1 MKVMTIG
8 AGFVAD
14 HLPYE
19 RIPEHIE
26 IDWQKVRAQF
36 SHYRPQVLINCI
48 GKTGR
53 PNVDWCEKHQSAT
66 AESNIIVPLL
76 LADLCEK
83 FDTHLIN
90 IGSGCIYFGESPNF
104 GLKFIETPDVPYY
117 PDEGQDVKIDLGW
130 KETDF
135 ANPQS
140 FYSRTKYST
149 DLILGQMTHVTT
161 LRIRMPISDKNVP
174 RNLINKLK
182 GYKQVIDI
190 PNSVT
195 FMDDL
200 TRCIDWAVNK
210 RPGGI
215 YHVANP
221 QPLTAARIMKE
232 YQKYVPD
239 HSFEVIDEQQLDQL
253 TKAKRSNCILN
264 TEKLQSAGFQMTNSE
279 EALVACMAR
288 YMEH

>member
-1 MKVMTIG
+1 MTIG

-26 IDWQKVRAQF
+26 IDWQKTRALF
-36 SHYRPQVLINCI
+36 SHHRPQVLINCI

-83 FDTHLIN
+83 FDIHLIN
-90 IGSGCIYFGESPNF
+90 IGSGCIYFGQSPHAINL
-104 GLKFIETPDVPYY
+104 LKPDLDGEFVDDLNVRSNPIW
-117 PDEGQDVKIDLGW
+117 IDTGW

-135 ANPQS
+135 ANPRS

-149 DLILGQMTHVTT
+149 DLILGQMAHVTT
-161 LRIRMPISDKNVP
+161 LRIRMPISDRNVP

-195 FMDDL
+195 FMNDL

-239 HSFEVIDEQQLDQL
+239 HSFEIINEQQLDQM

-279 EALVACMAR
+279 EALVSCMAR